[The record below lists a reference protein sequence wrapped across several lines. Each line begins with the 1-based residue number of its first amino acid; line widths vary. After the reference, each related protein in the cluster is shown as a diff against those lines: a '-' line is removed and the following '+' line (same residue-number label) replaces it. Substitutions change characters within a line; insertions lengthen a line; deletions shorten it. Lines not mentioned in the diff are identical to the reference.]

1 MTPNLNSPVVTPDD
15 VGPVCLPETLPELQ
29 QLLEEVRERVRRTR
43 DTDAMRLTSRI
54 EDRIRQ
60 ISGDVSVPPVGPPE
74 GALHFAYISPHPCAP
89 MRPLFLM
96 CRELCLARGM
106 ERTPCRTC
114 QLKEICNPPWR
125 A

>member
-1 MTPNLNSPVVTPDD
+1 MIPEPNSPPVDLDD
-15 VGPVCLPETLPELQ
+15 VALVCLPDTLPELR

-60 ISGDVSVPPVGPPE
+60 IEGDVPEAAAGLPE

-89 MRPLFLM
+89 MRPLFLL
-96 CRELCLARGM
+96 CRELCVARGM